1 MVASPVPAIG
11 PFLHFPLPHA
21 KSKIRGFYVIAEE
34 WHSQQAFILLCFVL
48 FQDYKTT
55 KLSGLIDV
63 KLLSLLEDH
72 GIQVREP

>member
-11 PFLHFPLPHA
+11 PFLLFPLPHA
-21 KSKIRGFYVIAEE
+21 KNKVRGFYVVAEE
-34 WHSQQAFILLCFVL
+34 WYSQQAFILFCFVL

-55 KLSGLIDV
+55 KLSGLLDV
-63 KLLSLLEDH
+63 ELLSLLEDH